1 MGGGHEV
8 WGGHYL
14 EKLKSGL
21 APFKTLLSCKRMKDM
36 FRTAKSPFI
45 VICNTCTEEDVK
57 LLDNDMKKAG
67 FKNYVITNLDVRI
80 LAP

>member
-21 APFKTLLSCKRMKDM
+21 APFKTLLD
-36 FRTAKSPFI
+36 TAHNNI
-45 VICNTCTEEDVK
+45 
-57 LLDNDMKKAG
+57 
-67 FKNYVITNLDVRI
+67 
-80 LAP
+80 